1 MSRDREVRHQE
12 GRGIGRQGHRGSMDL
27 LDFLKTV
34 QVLSD
39 LSEKQLD
46 LLLSSSQLIVFAD
59 SQPIIKRGEIG
70 TFLWI
75 VSDGKVAVSRPKA
88 NGKWR
93 VVATM
98 GRGEI
103 FGEMS
108 IMSGDPTI
116 ADVTSLG
123 ISHLIKIP
131 RDTFSRVI
139 ARNPKT
145 LAKISGII
153 TKRLLQSEGDDLPH
167 AIKHAQPVG
176 KLVPN
181 VGMPFAT
188 ACDHAVNAQLLFESG
203 KRREALAHLS
213 KAQRIGREMKSHN
226 ILNACLLMRSRF
238 AFDTGRE
245 HDGLKYLQKGMRL
258 GRAKALVNIDWLR
271 PSTLARL
278 CVKALEA
285 GIEVDYV
292 QELVRRRK
300 LTPDAPPVHLEV
312 WPWRLKVF
320 TLGRFSLLREGEPVR
335 FSRKAQEKPLSMLK
349 MLIALGGK
357 GVRERQLSDFLWP
370 DADGDVAHGS
380 FATTLHR
387 LRTLVGSREA
397 VELQAG
403 RLALNPN
410 YCWIDAWALERIL
423 GEAEQEWRKAQGN
436 DDVAGPVRLSLRAI
450 DLYKGPFLVGEI
462 DQPWAAPLRD
472 RLRRRF
478 LGVVERLGECWERA
492 GHPERAV
499 ECYWRCLEAEELAEE
514 LYRRLMLCLNRVDR
528 TGEAVRVY
536 SRCIRALSEAGCEVS
551 PETRVLGDALPR
563 ANRRRG

>member
-1 MSRDREVRHQE
+1 
-12 GRGIGRQGHRGSMDL
+12 MDL
-27 LDFLKTV
+27 LTFLKSV

-39 LSEKQLD
+39 LNEKHFN
-46 LLLSSSQLIVFAD
+46 LLRRSSQLIVFPD
-59 SQPIIKRGEIG
+59 SELIIKKGEIG
-70 TFLWI
+70 RFLWI
-75 VSDGKVAVSRPKA
+75 VYDGEVAVSRPKA
-88 NGKWR
+88 DGKWR

-108 IMSGDPTI
+108 IMSGDPTT

-123 ISHLIKIP
+123 SSHIIKIP

-139 ARNPKT
+139 SRSPKT

-153 TKRLLQSEGDDLPH
+153 TRRLLQSDRDDLPR
-167 AIKHAQPVG
+167 ALEGEQAAG
-176 KLVPN
+176 KLVPE

-188 ACDHAVNAQLLFESG
+188 ACDHTVNAHLLFESG
-203 KRREALAHLS
+203 KHREALAHLG
-213 KAQRIGREMKSHN
+213 KAERIGREMKSHH

-238 AFDTGRE
+238 SFDTGRE
-245 HDGLKYLQKGMRL
+245 EHGLKCLQKGMSL
-258 GRAKALVNIDWLR
+258 GREKALVNVDWLR

-285 GIEVDYV
+285 EIEVDYV
-292 QELVRRRK
+292 QELVRRRQ
-300 LTPDAPPVHLEV
+300 LIPDAPPVHLES

-335 FSRKAQEKPLSMLK
+335 FSRKAQERPLSMLK

-357 GVRERQLSDFLWP
+357 GVREGQLSDFLWP

-387 LRTLVGSREA
+387 LRTLIGSRDA

-403 RLALNPN
+403 CLTLNPS
-410 YCWIDAWALERIL
+410 YWWIDAWALERIL
-423 GEAEQEWRKAQGN
+423 GEAEQEWRKARGN
-436 DDVAGPVRLSLRAI
+436 DDVAGAITLTLRAI

-462 DQPWAAPLRD
+462 DQPWAARLRD

-478 LGVVERLGECWERA
+478 LAVVERLGEFWERT
-492 GHPERAV
+492 GHTERAV

-514 LYRRLMLCLNRVDR
+514 FYRRLMLCLNCVGR
-528 TGEAVRVY
+528 TAEAGRVY
-536 SRCIRALSEAGCEVS
+536 SRCIRALSQAGCELS
-551 PETRVLGDALPR
+551 RETRTLGDALLP
-563 ANRRRG
+563 AHGRRG

>member
-1 MSRDREVRHQE
+1 
-12 GRGIGRQGHRGSMDL
+12 MDL
-27 LDFLKTV
+27 LNFLKTV

-39 LSEKQLD
+39 LNEKQFK
-46 LLLSSSQLIVFAD
+46 LLLRSSQLILFPD
-59 SQPIIKRGEIG
+59 SQLIIKRGEIG
-70 TFLWI
+70 RFLWI
-75 VSDGKVAVSRPKA
+75 VYDGKVEVSRPNA
-88 NGKWR
+88 DGKWR
-93 VVATM
+93 IVATM

-108 IMSGDPTI
+108 IMSGEPTI

-123 ISHLIKIP
+123 TSHLIKIP

-139 ARNPKT
+139 ATSPKT
-145 LAKISGII
+145 LAKISGVI
-153 TKRLLQSEGDDLPH
+153 TKRLLESERDDVPR
-167 AIKHAQPVG
+167 AFEHAQVAGELAPEVG
-176 KLVPN
+176 T
-181 VGMPFAT
+181 PFAT

-203 KRREALAHLS
+203 KHREAIAHLG
-213 KAQRIGREMKSHN
+213 KAERIGREMKSHK
-226 ILNACLLMRSRF
+226 ILNACLLMRSGF

-245 HDGLKYLQKGMRL
+245 EHGLKYVQRGMSL
-258 GRAKALVNIDWLR
+258 GRAKGLVNIHWLR

-292 QELVRRRK
+292 QEVVRRRK
-300 LTPDAPPVHLEV
+300 LTPDAPPVHLES

-357 GVRERQLSDFLWP
+357 GVPEGQLSDLLWP

-403 RLALNPN
+403 YLTLNPS
-410 YCWIDAWALERIL
+410 YCWIDAWAVERIL
-423 GEAEQEWRKAQGN
+423 GEAEQGWRRARGN
-436 DDVAGPVRLSLRAI
+436 EDVAGAISLTLRAI

-462 DQPWAAPLRD
+462 DQPWAARLRD

-478 LGVVERLGECWERA
+478 LAVVGRLGDYWERT
-492 GHPERAV
+492 GHTERAI

-514 LYRRLMLCLNRVDR
+514 LYRRLVLCLNRVGR
-528 TGEAVRVY
+528 TAEAVQVY
-536 SRCIRALSEAGCEVS
+536 NRCIRALAEAGCELS
-551 PETRVLGDALPR
+551 RETRALGDALLP
-563 ANRRRG
+563 AHGRRG